1 MADTN
6 ATRPES
12 AQTAPPRAP
21 RGDNVRGGRG
31 GRRGRGGRA
40 NNEAEGTTDNSQNE
54 GRAPRRGRGGNR
66 GAGSRGGNSTL
77 TPADLATRFAQKATV
92 AETPAA
98 LVPRTLEAKD
108 DEEEDVDAEVCFIC
122 ASPVVHNAVA
132 PCNHRTCH
140 ICALRMRALYKTKD
154 CAHCR
159 TEAPYVI
166 FTDDATKR
174 FEDYAERDFASTDHN
189 IGIKYQTQEVMGDS
203 LILLHYNCPEPTCDI
218 ACRAWPELHRHVKG
232 THHKKMCDLCT
243 RHKKVFTHEHDLFT
257 DKELQL
263 HMSKGDDNPGAK
275 DQSGFK
281 GHPLCSFCGQRFY
294 GDDELY
300 VHCRQKHERCFL
312 CDRADSRNPHY
323 YVNYE
328 SLEAHFKKD
337 HYMCMEREC
346 QEKKFIVFSSE
357 MDLKAHQ
364 LEDHANTLSK
374 DVRRDAR
381 VVDLSS
387 FDYRAPYYQER
398 RGGESQREARNRGRG
413 RDPNAEPIPASSA
426 QPLRRDEQAFQRQMA
441 IQSAQSVTTR
451 TFGGQLTAPT
461 PAQSAAATSG
471 RNTGAT
477 NSSRQSAQS
486 RATPAAQPQA
496 PAVAEAD
503 LSPQEQ
509 ARRQHH
515 MAVIS
520 KATQLLNNDNLKINQ
535 FRNALSSYRSN
546 TISASALIDTFFA
559 LFSDTSS
566 SALGT
571 LIRDVADLYED
582 VKKAEGIRT
591 AWNDWR
597 AINEDYPS
605 LPGPSGMTGSASV
618 GWAGVTASMPPNVTI
633 APAKSSRVLKLKS
646 STQQSSRSSQSRNG
660 TWTNTATPSSSGA
673 ESAFPT
679 LPPSSSSVQPT
690 PRVTTVP
697 WKPSSGNA
705 SSSQSTPR
713 ATPPTSR
720 PASRV
725 AGGRGGATGGDF
737 PSLPPAPKPV
747 STIFGYGRGM
757 VRRDTGQGSGPG
769 ASAWGA
775 SQAEEVQ
782 QQEEQ
787 GGKKKGNKG
796 KKQVLVAWG

>member
-1 MADTN
+1 MADAN

-21 RGDNVRGGRG
+21 RGDNARGGRG

-40 NNEAEGTTDNSQNE
+40 NNEGEGTADNNQNE

-66 GAGSRGGNSTL
+66 GAGARGGNSTL

-92 AETPAA
+92 AEVPAA
-98 LVPRTLEAKD
+98 ASPRILEPK
-108 DEEEDVDAEVCFIC
+108 DEEEDLDAE
-122 ASPVVHNAVA
+122 
-132 PCNHRTCH
+132 
-140 ICALRMRALYKTKD
+140 
-154 CAHCR
+154 

-257 DKELQL
+257 DKELQM

-328 SLEAHFKKD
+328 SLENHFKKD

-364 LEDHANTLSK
+364 LEEHANTLSK

-413 RDPNAEPIPASSA
+413 RDPNAEPIPASTA

-477 NSSRQSAQS
+477 NSSRPSTAS
-486 RATPAAQPQA
+486 RTTPAAQPQA

-515 MAVIS
+515 MSVIS
-520 KATQLLNNDNLKINQ
+520 KATQLLNNDNLKITQ

-546 TISASALIDTFFA
+546 AISASALIDTFFA

-605 LPGPSGMTGSASV
+605 LPGPSGMTGNASV

-660 TWTNTATPSSSGA
+660 TWTNTATPSSSRS

-679 LPPSSSSVQPT
+679 LPPSSSSSVQPT

-757 VRRDTGQGSGPG
+757 VRRDTGQGSGAG

-782 QQEEQ
+782 QQQEEQ
-787 GGKKKGNKG
+787 GGRKKGNKG

>member
-6 ATRPES
+6 ATGPES
-12 AQTAPPRAP
+12 AQTTAPPRAP
-21 RGDNVRGGRG
+21 RGDNARGGRG

-40 NNEAEGTTDNSQNE
+40 NNDGERAADNSQNE
-54 GRAPRRGRGGNR
+54 SRAPRRGRGGNR
-66 GAGSRGGNSTL
+66 GAGARGGNSTL

-92 AETPAA
+92 AEVPAA
-98 LVPRTLEAKD
+98 ASPRILEPK
-108 DEEEDVDAEVCFIC
+108 DEEEDVDAE
-122 ASPVVHNAVA
+122 
-132 PCNHRTCH
+132 
-140 ICALRMRALYKTKD
+140 
-154 CAHCR
+154 

-218 ACRAWPELHRHVKG
+218 ACRAWPELHRHVRG

-257 DKELQL
+257 DKELQM

-328 SLEAHFKKD
+328 SLEGHFKKD

-364 LEDHANTLSK
+364 LEEHANTLSK

-398 RGGESQREARNRGRG
+398 RGGESQRESRNRGRG
-413 RDPNAEPIPASSA
+413 RDPNAEPIPASTA

-477 NSSRQSAQS
+477 NSSRPSTAS
-486 RATPAAQPQA
+486 RTAPAAQPQP

-515 MAVIS
+515 MSVIS
-520 KATQLLNNDNLKINQ
+520 KATQLLNNDNLKITQ
-535 FRNALSSYRSN
+535 FRNALSSYRSSA
-546 TISASALIDTFFA
+546 ISASALIDTFFA

-660 TWTNTATPSSSGA
+660 TWTNTATPSSSRS
-673 ESAFPT
+673 ESAYDGPVEAVIWQRELIT
-679 LPPSSSSVQPT
+679 
-690 PRVTTVP
+690 
-697 WKPSSGNA
+697 A
-705 SSSQSTPR
+705 APR

-757 VRRDTGQGSGPG
+757 VRRDTGQGSGAG

-775 SQAEEVQ
+775 SQQEEVQQ